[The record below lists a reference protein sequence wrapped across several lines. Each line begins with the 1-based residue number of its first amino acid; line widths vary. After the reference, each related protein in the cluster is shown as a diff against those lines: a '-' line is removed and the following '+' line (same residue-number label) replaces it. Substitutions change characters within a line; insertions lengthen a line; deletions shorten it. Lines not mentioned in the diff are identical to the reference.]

1 MHDSG
6 EIRWRGRNMGVEIFS
21 LNGKVAVVTGA
32 GRGIGRTIALGLAEA
47 GADVVVAARTQAEIE
62 KTAEA
67 IRGMGRRS
75 LAVPTDTT
83 DLESVRNLA
92 SRSLEEFGKIDILV
106 NNAGRGGTVPFLK
119 LSVEDWDNMLAI
131 NLKGYFLC
139 TQVIGGYMFKA
150 RSGRVINVSSIMG
163 SCPMPFM
170 AHYAA
175 SKGAIDAMTKSLAQE
190 WASRG
195 ITVNAIAPSYF
206 LTEITRSA
214 YEDEATNRLIS
225 SKTPL
230 GRWGE
235 LHELVG
241 LVVYLASD
249 ASSYMTGAVIPL
261 DGGWSAG

>member
-1 MHDSG
+1 
-6 EIRWRGRNMGVEIFS
+6 MGTEMFS
-21 LNGKVAVVTGA
+21 LNGKVAIVTGA
-32 GRGIGRTIALGLAEA
+32 SRGIGRTIALGVADA
-47 GADVVVAARTQAEIE
+47 GADVVVAARTQADIE
-62 KTAEA
+62 KTAQA
-67 IRGMGRRS
+67 IRDMGRRG
-75 LAVPTDTT
+75 LAIPTDTT
-83 DLESVRNLA
+83 NVESVRNLA
-92 SRSLEEFGKIDILV
+92 TRTIEEFGKIDILV

-119 LSVEDWDNMLAI
+119 LPVEDWDNMMAI

-139 TQVIGGYMFKA
+139 TQVIGAHMFKA
-150 RSGRVINVSSIMG
+150 RSGRVINISSIMG

-195 ITVNAIAPSYF
+195 VTVNAIAPSYF
-206 LTEITRSA
+206 LTDITKSA
-214 YEDEATNRLIS
+214 YEDEATNKLIA

-235 LHELVG
+235 LQELVG

-249 ASSYMTGAVIPL
+249 ASSYMTGAIIPL